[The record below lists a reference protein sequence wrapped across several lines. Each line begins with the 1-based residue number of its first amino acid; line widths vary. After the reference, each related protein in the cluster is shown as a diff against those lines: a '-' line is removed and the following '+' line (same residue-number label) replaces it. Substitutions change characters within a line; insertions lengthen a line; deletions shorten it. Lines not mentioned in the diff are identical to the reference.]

1 MNLIWSGLTVL
12 LLLLIAAGVV
22 SLGLSQFATWRH
34 FNRAG
39 TPAMPS
45 PLPSVSIL
53 KPVEGADAQ
62 TYEALASFC
71 RLNYPRPVEVLVGTI
86 RPDDPVV
93 PVVERLRRELPDR
106 NIRLVFAPLLGTS
119 RKVSIMETLWREA
132 SGEYLFI
139 SDADVVASPDYLER
153 LIPLLASPGVGCLSC
168 LPRGIRAGT
177 LGARI
182 IALHYDFNYVPQ
194 WMLAQATT
202 GIEWAIGHTMA
213 VPRQVLNRLDGFRGF
228 LDYAADD
235 YELGNRAAK
244 LGLRVV
250 LPAYLL
256 DCVMPQEGLRDA
268 TRRLL
273 RWKRMIWCARGAGY
287 VGLGL
292 TFPVFWAFIL
302 AALQPLAWWSW
313 ATLAVVIALRL
324 SLAHQ
329 LHSWIQFPDWRR
341 CWWLL
346 PWVDVLEGLTFFGA
360 FTCQTVVW
368 AGRRYRLLPDGR
380 LQPETRAESR

>member
-1 MNLIWSGLTVL
+1 MSLIWSSLTVVVL
-12 LLLLIAAGVV
+12 LLIVAGVV
-22 SLGLSQFATWRH
+22 LLGFSQLATRRH
-34 FNRAG
+34 FNRAESPPL
-39 TPAMPS
+39 PAP
-45 PLPSVSIL
+45 PPSVSIL
-53 KPVEGADAQ
+53 KPVEGANAE

-71 RLNYPRPVEVLVGTI
+71 RLHYPKPVEVLVGTI

-106 NIRLVFAPLLGTS
+106 NIRLVFAPLLGAS
-119 RKVSIMETLWREA
+119 RKVSIMQALWREA
-132 SGEYLFI
+132 SGEYLFF
-139 SDADVVASPDYLER
+139 SDADVVAKPDYLEQ
-153 LIPLLASPGVGCLSC
+153 LMPLLASPGVGCLTC
-168 LPRGIRAGT
+168 LPRGVQARS

-256 DCVMPQEGLRDA
+256 DCVMPQEGLWDA

-273 RWKRMIWCARGAGY
+273 RWKRMVWCARGAEYAGM
-287 VGLGL
+287 GL
-292 TFPVFWAFIL
+292 TFPVFWGFIL

-313 ATLAVVIALRL
+313 ATLAAVIALRL

-329 LHSWIQFPDWRR
+329 LHSWIQFPDWRS

-346 PWVDVLEGLTFFGA
+346 PWVDMLEGMTFFGA

-368 AGRRYRLLPDGR
+368 AGRRYRLMPDGT
-380 LQPETRAESR
+380 LVPSDKTETR